1 MGLISEPYQPFP
13 FATGRTMESSD
24 PSTDPVPPRSCRPS
38 DVLLVEDNFIIAL
51 DTEDMLR
58 QLGVETVRTA
68 RSVTRALELID
79 AGAPD
84 FALLDVNLGDEKCFE
99 IAERLR
105 DLGVPFAFATG
116 YGDNHALPAKFAD
129 APIVPKPYNSDDIEK
144 VLAAL

>member
-1 MGLISEPYQPFP
+1 MGLVSETYKPFRV
-13 FATGRTMESSD
+13 ATGRTMDNSISSA
-24 PSTDPVPPRSCRPS
+24 DPVPPRRGKPS

-58 QLGVETVRTA
+58 QLGVESVRSA
-68 RSVTRALELID
+68 GNVTRALELID
-79 AGAPD
+79 ADVPD

-116 YGDNHALPAKFAD
+116 YGDNHALPAAFAD
-129 APIVPKPYNSDDIEK
+129 APIVPKPYNSDDLER
-144 VLAAL
+144 ALGAL